1 MEIIIHR
8 SCVVLHDVFNS
19 ICVVKFF
26 RTFSKCSRIYT
37 HTTTLFSNL
46 SFPSNLDTK
55 WSSFG
60 IFGLKDRKKR
70 GGGRQIN

>member
-46 SFPSNLDTK
+46 SFPVTWIPNGVPSVFLV
-55 WSSFG
+55 
-60 IFGLKDRKKR
+60 
-70 GGGRQIN
+70 